1 MEDSKEE
8 IKKGITAKIKL
19 IESENFIDFVH
30 IVADE
35 TFSIDKNK
43 QIEILIDELLT
54 QFKNKYSN
62 SETIDLFSNC
72 NGTTQKYLSKKF
84 TEETYS

>member
-1 MEDSKEE
+1 LEDSKEE
-8 IKKGITAKIKL
+8 IKQGITAKIKL

-30 IVADE
+30 TVADE

-54 QFKNKYSN
+54 QFKNKYSK
-62 SETIDLFSNC
+62 THLLFC
-72 NGTTQKYLSKKF
+72 FY
-84 TEETYS
+84 Y